1 MSNRTEW
8 INRITDQLINPYYTF
23 IENTAAYGRKIAK
36 TKKKQRPL
44 MEFQK
49 LLEKVPLL
57 DTTKQLEVYNNY
69 CRDIDCTNL
78 TKNITNC
85 FVSNA
90 KVYSSVQDAASKG
103 KRIDLN
109 IPETPRFFYECL
121 IDIARESW
129 EKAYLLNKNGTAID
143 IQKRVQMSKD
153 LIKESI
159 AKSVRRLV
167 TDAIVITDKPVV
179 GGGKDEA
186 NDEDDGSKSGN
197 ESVEGGS
204 ANEEDEGEGGGK
216 SGSGSEDDGSKSG
229 SESTDGGKSGSG
241 SEDEVDVQIN
251 KQSGGSDDE
260 GSKSESHEDEDEGS
274 KSESHEDEHE
284 GGKSE
289 SKEDEGAMVVSDVEE
304 PEQSGGKLQKE
315 PESIKIKFDVHTP
328 HDIKMMKMLDGEKD
342 KEPEPKSDG
351 VFFDLDA
358 VTGGAPK
365 TLDED
370 DIEDDD
376 DPSEVDPKP
385 STTTT
390 TLTKKNTTPIVV
402 TVPTPP
408 KSKSEEPEEEPEK
421 SEEPEE
427 EPEPE
432 PKVKKVVKQVVKKVS
447 SDSEPEESV
456 GGSNVKIS
464 KKEFEQFQKL
474 KKFYK
479 TQVEKKKQLELVKQ
493 VVQEELQKIKQ
504 PSPPRTRAVKRVKK
518 RGATKSSKC
527 LIDN

>member
-23 IENTAAYGRKIAK
+23 IENTATYGRKIAK
-36 TKKKQRPL
+36 TQKKQRPL
-44 MEFQK
+44 MEFQR

-57 DTTKQLEVYNNY
+57 DTAKQLEVYNNY

-85 FVSNA
+85 FISNA

-129 EKAYLLNKNGTAID
+129 EKAYLLNKRGNAID

-153 LIKESI
+153 LIRDSI
-159 AKSVRRLV
+159 AKSIRRLV
-167 TDAIVITDKPVV
+167 TDAIVITDQPVIGGRKDKP
-179 GGGKDEA
+179 
-186 NDEDDGSKSGN
+186 NDEDEKS
-197 ESVEGGS
+197 
-204 ANEEDEGEGGGK
+204 DEK
-216 SGSGSEDDGSKSG
+216 SDSGS
-229 SESTDGGKSGSG
+229 
-241 SEDEVDVQIN
+241 EVDVQIN
-251 KQSGGSDDE
+251 KQSGGSE
-260 GSKSESHEDEDEGS
+260 KEESESHVS
-274 KSESHEDEHE
+274 
-284 GGKSE
+284 
-289 SKEDEGAMVVSDVEE
+289 EGAMVVSDIDE
-304 PEQSGGKLQKE
+304 PEKPEKPE
-315 PESIKIKFDVHTP
+315 KPESIKIKFDVNTP
-328 HDIKMMKMLDGEKD
+328 HDIKMMKMLDGADKD
-342 KEPEPKSDG
+342 KESVPEKKSDG
-351 VFFDLDA
+351 VFFDLDDVA
-358 VTGGAPK
+358 SVPTQMA
-365 TLDED
+365 DED

-376 DPSEVDPKP
+376 DPSEVDPK
-385 STTTT
+385 ST
-390 TLTKKNTTPIVV
+390 
-402 TVPTPP
+402 PTNAIP
-408 KSKSEEPEEEPEK
+408 KPEV
-421 SEEPEE
+421 
-427 EPEPE
+427 
-432 PKVKKVVKQVVKKVS
+432 VKKVVKKV
-447 SDSEPEESV
+447 EPELDDQEEEESV

-504 PSPPRTRAVKRVKK
+504 PATTRAVKRVKK
-518 RGATKSSKC
+518 RGVTKSSKC